1 MITVEI
7 RAMRVEDAETVAVLC
22 GQLGYER
29 TAEQVRGWI
38 AGMDESSQA
47 AFVACVEGEVVGWIE
62 MAIVR
67 HLAEDAFA
75 LICGLVVK
83 DGVRN
88 LGLGQ
93 ALCEY
98 VEAWAASKGLKRVR
112 VASRVTRQR
121 AHEFYRRLGY
131 RDVKTSLVLDKA
143 V

>member
-1 MITVEI
+1 
-7 RAMRVEDAETVAVLC
+7 MRVEDAEAAAVLS

-29 TAEQVRGWI
+29 TAEQVRAWI
-38 AGMDESSQA
+38 AAVDGSAQA
-47 AFVACVEGEVVGWIE
+47 AFVACVESEVVGWIE
-62 MAIVR
+62 MAVVR

-75 LICGLVVK
+75 LISGLVVK
-83 DGVRN
+83 DGVRS
-88 LGLGQ
+88 LGVGQ

-98 VEAWAASKGLKRVR
+98 VEAWAASQGLKRVR
-112 VASRVTRQR
+112 VASRVTRTR